1 MLGRPTFVQPIP
13 GNWQVGFSP
22 TPRPRDT
29 QAWKAAMGKKPVGA
43 RLELLDIPQPR
54 ASALGASFIFQCFVA
69 TLVVV
74 LPMLFPQQLIPA
86 TYYEVADLLMP
97 RTEVPLPPPP
107 PKVRVKTPTPVEK
120 PIEPP
125 KVAKLMA
132 PPKPVIP
139 KPKPVEARTPEAPKL
154 NPDFAPTKI
163 AAAPAQPARPRDPVK
178 TGMMST
184 GSAAPATVNR
194 PVSQV
199 QTGGFGDPDGIAGKG
214 DPNKRANIAQKG
226 SFSLPGG
233 PGYGNGTGGAKG
245 VRGTVA
251 STGFGNGIAI
261 PPTGGG
267 GGNRGSVKQ
276 AGFGDASAAA
286 AQETPRQRKVE
297 STSPTT
303 PVEILFKPD
312 PAYTQEARALKL
324 EGEVLLNVVFE
335 ASGNI
340 RIKSVVRGLGHGL
353 DESATRSA
361 QQIRFKPAR
370 RDGQPVDFPAVVHIV
385 FQLAY

>member
-1 MLGRPTFVQPIP
+1 MTTTFIQPRP

-22 TPRPRDT
+22 SPRPRDN
-29 QAWKAAMGKKPVGA
+29 QAWKAAMGKRPVAA
-43 RLELLDIPQPR
+43 RLALLDIPQPR
-54 ASALGASFIFQCFVA
+54 ASALGASFLFQCIAV

-74 LPMLFPQQLIPA
+74 LPMLFPQKLTPSFRYSVISL
-86 TYYEVADLLMP
+86 VNP

-107 PKVRVKTPTPVEK
+107 PKVRVKTPTPAEIPV
-120 PIEPP
+120 EPP

-139 KPKPVEARTPEAPKL
+139 KPKPLEARTPEAPKL
-154 NPDFAPTKI
+154 NPDFAPTRI
-163 AAAPAQPARPRDPVK
+163 ETASARPARPREEVK
-178 TGMMST
+178 TGMLGT
-184 GSAAPATVNR
+184 GSAAPATVNK

-245 VRGTVA
+245 ARGTVA
-251 STGFGNGIAI
+251 STGFGNGTAI
-261 PPTGGG
+261 PPAGG

-276 AGFGDASAAA
+276 AGFGDASTATP
-286 AQETPRQRKVE
+286 ETPRQRKVE
-297 STSPTT
+297 STSPTQ
-303 PVEILFKPD
+303 PVEIVSKPD
-312 PAYTQEARALKL
+312 PAYTQEARGLKL

-335 ASGNI
+335 ASGNL
-340 RIKSVVRGLGHGL
+340 RILSVVRGLGHGL
-353 DESATRSA
+353 DESATRAA
-361 QQIRFKPAR
+361 QQIKFKPAR